1 MKTIIIEKISDYM
14 WEEYW
19 LEPKENPRIEQLKK
33 RFPKLR
39 IIEYKK

>member
-1 MKTIIIEKISDYM
+1 MRTLIIEKISDYE

-19 LEPKENPRIEQLKK
+19 EEPKGNSRIEQLKK